1 MAQTDWAELFEPPQG
16 TAAEASGLWRLPRWL
31 LARLTAWEDW
41 LTFLIAFFTFLGVA
55 ESVQAAEWVE
65 DMPSLALVAFLGL
78 LCGLLLARSPL
89 PQVVSHPLALIAGAT
104 VVLWQVLA
112 LVPGDGWVARWG
124 VFYDR
129 LSHWLEVARSGGISN
144 DTLPFILLVVALT
157 WLFAYLFAWS
167 VFRWHNPW
175 LALLPGGA
183 ALFVNFTFSDQ
194 SSLLAVLYIGG
205 GLLLIMRLSLTRKVQ
220 EWQRQGV
227 SYPEFLS
234 LSSAHLTSW
243 AVLLLILMSWLTPAA
258 VDARPLDE
266 VWGYLSRPALSL
278 SDDAIRLAGPIK
290 AKKSLSIH
298 DFSSVLPFRGSIKL
312 SNRSVISV
320 TLENGADLGDH
331 PFLRGAVYDEYQAGG
346 WKAAGR
352 REATLTASDLQ
363 QPEEQFDW
371 CLPTMARTPP
381 GARIQALRAHIQV
394 ADAAVARSLVF
405 SIGQPLGADI
415 ETKAQFAS
423 DSVYSIKPDE
433 GPDSSWRPCQVYEA
447 AGTLRVH
454 LGAGSAALS
463 DQEVFDLLP
472 PGLVGLEVVRNGSTV
487 ERVDVALAQPA
498 PDIALLKPAQK
509 LRPGDT
515 YTVMG
520 AVADVSADELRA
532 AREFYPG
539 WAGKRYF
546 QLPEEL
552 PQRVRELANELTA
565 GIDNPYDKAKAI
577 EEYLRLIPVDYQMR
591 DIPPARDAVDYFLF
605 EAQEGYFDYHASAM
619 VVLLRAAGVP
629 ARLAVGYL
637 LDRSAFDSRAQRYN
651 IREAH
656 AYAWPEVYFSGI
668 GWMPFNPSP
677 DRPAIVRPGE
687 LSGGAGWWGID
698 SFLREFPPS
707 REGTAAVPSEGA
719 PQTSAAAG
727 QEGDYFFVLWL
738 VVGLAVAAGAIVL
751 GSRLAWERGLAGLPY
766 CQRVWEETLRLATCA
781 RLGPRPDQTPREYA
795 HHLETRLASL
805 EGLDLLAEAYGR
817 CRFGGKPLPEDEAA
831 QLRPIWRR
839 VRNRL
844 LTRILVRR

>member
-1 MAQTDWAELFEPPQG
+1 MAQTDWAELFEPPQE

-41 LTFLIAFFTFLGVA
+41 LTFLIAFITFLGVA

-65 DMPSLALVAFLGL
+65 DMPSLALVTFLGL

-89 PQVVSHPLALIAGAT
+89 PQVVSHPLALMAGAT

-112 LVPGDGWVARWG
+112 LVPGDDWVARWG
-124 VFYDR
+124 VFHDR

-157 WLFAYLFAWS
+157 WLFAYLSAWS

-205 GLLLIMRLSLTRKVQ
+205 GLLLIMRLSLTRRVQ

-227 SYPEFLS
+227 SYPEFVS

-243 AVLLLILMSWLTPAA
+243 AVLLLILVAWLTPAA
-258 VDARPLDE
+258 VDARPLDD

-290 AKKSLSIH
+290 AKESLSIH

-346 WKAAGR
+346 WQAVGRQEVTLAA
-352 REATLTASDLQ
+352 ADLEQAGQ
-363 QPEEQFDW
+363 Q
-371 CLPTMARTPP
+371 LGSYSPP
-381 GARIQALRAHIQV
+381 GTQTLRARIQV
-394 ADAAVARSLVF
+394 ADATVARSLVF
-405 SIGQPLGADI
+405 SVGQPLTADV
-415 ETKAQFAS
+415 ETKAEFAS
-423 DSVYSIKPDE
+423 EAVYSIKPDE
-433 GPDSSWRPCQVYEA
+433 GPDSSWPSPVYLA
-447 AGTLRVH
+447 AATLRAH

-463 DQEVFDLLP
+463 DQEVFALLP
-472 PGLVGLEVVRNGSTV
+472 QGLTGLEVVRKGSAV
-487 ERVDVALAQPA
+487 ERVDVALAQPV

-532 AREFYPG
+532 AGEVYPA
-539 WAGKRYF
+539 WVSERYL

-552 PQRVRELANELTA
+552 PQRVSELAGRLTA
-565 GIDNPYDKAKAI
+565 GSDNPYDKAKAI
-577 EEYLRLIPVDYQMR
+577 EAYLRLIPVDYQMR

-605 EAQEGYFDYHASAM
+605 EAQQGYFDYHASAM

-637 LDRSAFDSRAQRYN
+637 LDPSAFDSRAQQYN
-651 IREAH
+651 IREAY
-656 AYAWPEVYFSGI
+656 AYAWPEVYFQGI

-677 DRPAIVRPGE
+677 DRPAIVRPDE
-687 LSGGAGWWGID
+687 LSGGAEWWGID

-707 REGTAAVPSEGA
+707 REDTAAVPSEGA
-719 PQTSAAAG
+719 PQTSEAAG
-727 QEGDYFFVLWL
+727 QEGNYFLVLWL
-738 VVGLAVAAGAIVL
+738 VGGLTVAAGAIVL
-751 GSRLAWERGLAGLPY
+751 GGRLAWERGLAGLSY
-766 CQRVWEETLRLATCA
+766 SQRVWEETLRLATWA
-781 RLGPRPDQTPREYA
+781 RLGPRPDHTPREYA
-795 HHLETRLASL
+795 RHLAKRLAGL
-805 EGLDLLAEAYGR
+805 EGLDLLAEVYGR
-817 CRFGGKPLPEDEAA
+817 RRFGRKPPPEDEAA

-844 LTRILVRR
+844 LARILVRR

>member
-124 VFYDR
+124 VFHDR

-205 GLLLIMRLSLTRKVQ
+205 GLLLIMRLSLTRRVQ

-227 SYPEFLS
+227 SYPEFVS
-234 LSSAHLTSW
+234 LSTAHLTSW
-243 AVLLLILMSWLTPAA
+243 AVLLLILVAWLTPAA
-258 VDARPLDE
+258 VDARPLDD
-266 VWGYLSRPALSL
+266 VWGYLSRPLLGL
-278 SDDAIRLAGPIK
+278 SDDTIRLAGPIK

-320 TLENGADLGDH
+320 TLKDGASLGDH

-346 WKAAGR
+346 WQAVGR
-352 REATLTASDLQ
+352 REVTLAAADL
-363 QPEEQFDW
+363 EQAGVQIV
-371 CLPTMARTPP
+371 LYSPP
-381 GARIQALRAHIQV
+381 GTQTLVARVRV
-394 ADAAVARSLVF
+394 ADAAIARSLVF
-405 SIGQPLGADI
+405 SVGQPLAADV
-415 ETKAQFAS
+415 ETKAEFAS
-423 DSVYSIKPDE
+423 EAVYSIKPDE
-433 GPDSSWRPCQVYEA
+433 EPDSSWPSPVYEA
-447 AGTLRVH
+447 AGTLRAH

-472 PGLVGLEVVRNGSTV
+472 PGLVGLEVVRKGSTV
-487 ERVDVALAQPA
+487 ERVDVAVGQPV

-532 AREFYPG
+532 ADEVYPA
-539 WAGKRYF
+539 WVSERNL

-552 PQRVRELANELTA
+552 PQRVSELAGRLTA
-565 GIDNPYDKAKAI
+565 GSGNPYDKAKAI
-577 EEYLRLIPVDYQMR
+577 EAYLRLIPVDYQMR

-637 LDRSAFDSRAQRYN
+637 LDASAFDSRAQQYN

-687 LSGGAGWWGID
+687 LSGGAAWWGID

-727 QEGDYFFVLWL
+727 QEGNYFFVLWL

-766 CQRVWEETLRLATCA
+766 CQRVWEETLRLATWA

-805 EGLDLLAEAYGR
+805 EGLDLLAEVYGR
-817 CRFGGKPLPEDEAA
+817 SRFGGKPLPEGEAA

>member
-124 VFYDR
+124 VFHDR

-205 GLLLIMRLSLTRKVQ
+205 GLLLIMRLSLTRRVQ

-227 SYPEFLS
+227 SYPEFVS
-234 LSSAHLTSW
+234 LSTAHLTSW
-243 AVLLLILMSWLTPAA
+243 AVLLLILVAWLTPAA
-258 VDARPLDE
+258 VDARPLDD
-266 VWGYLSRPALSL
+266 VWGYLSRPLLGL
-278 SDDAIRLAGPIK
+278 SDDTIRLAGPIK

-320 TLENGADLGDH
+320 TLKDGASLGDH

-346 WKAAGR
+346 WQAVGR
-352 REATLTASDLQ
+352 REVTLAAADL
-363 QPEEQFDW
+363 EQAGVQIV
-371 CLPTMARTPP
+371 LYSPP
-381 GARIQALRAHIQV
+381 GTQTLVARVRV
-394 ADAAVARSLVF
+394 ADAAIARSLVF
-405 SIGQPLGADI
+405 SVGQPLAADV
-415 ETKAQFAS
+415 ETKAEFAS
-423 DSVYSIKPDE
+423 EAVYSIKPDE
-433 GPDSSWRPCQVYEA
+433 EPDSSWPSPVYEA
-447 AGTLRVH
+447 AGTLRAH

-472 PGLVGLEVVRNGSTV
+472 PGLVGLEVVRKGSTV
-487 ERVDVALAQPA
+487 ERVDVAVGQPV

-532 AREFYPG
+532 ADEVYPA
-539 WAGKRYF
+539 WVSERNL

-552 PQRVRELANELTA
+552 PQRVSELAGRLTA
-565 GIDNPYDKAKAI
+565 GSGNPYDKAKAI
-577 EEYLRLIPVDYQMR
+577 EAYLRLIPVDYQMR

-637 LDRSAFDSRAQRYN
+637 LDASAFDSRAQQYN

-668 GWMPFNPSP
+668 GWVPFNPSP

-687 LSGGAGWWGID
+687 LSGGAAWWGID

-727 QEGDYFFVLWL
+727 QEGNYFFVLWL

-766 CQRVWEETLRLATCA
+766 CQRVWEETLRLATWA

-805 EGLDLLAEAYGR
+805 EGLDLLAEVYGR
-817 CRFGGKPLPEDEAA
+817 SRFGGKPLPEGEAA

>member
-41 LTFLIAFFTFLGVA
+41 LTFLIAFLTFLGVA

-65 DMPSLALVAFLGL
+65 DMPSLALVTFLGL

-89 PQVVSHPLALIAGAT
+89 PQVVSHPLALMAGAA

-112 LVPGDGWVARWG
+112 LVPGDGWVAKWG

-129 LSHWLEVARSGGISN
+129 LSHWLDVARSGGISN

-157 WLFAYLFAWS
+157 WLFAYLFGWS

-205 GLLLIMRLSLTRKVQ
+205 GLLLIMRLSLTRRVQ
-220 EWQRQGV
+220 EWRRQGV
-227 SYPEFLS
+227 SYPEFVS

-243 AVLLLILMSWLTPAA
+243 AVLLLILVAWLTPAA
-258 VDARPLDE
+258 VDARPLDD
-266 VWGYLSRPALSL
+266 VWGFLSRPALSL

-290 AKKSLSIH
+290 ASKSLSIH

-346 WKAAGR
+346 WKAVGR
-352 REATLTASDLQ
+352 REVTLAAADL
-363 QPEEQFDW
+363 EQAGVQIV
-371 CLPTMARTPP
+371 PYSPP
-381 GARIQALRAHIQV
+381 GTRTLVARIRV
-394 ADAAVARSLVF
+394 ADAAIARSLMF
-405 SIGQPLGADI
+405 NIGQPLAADM
-415 ETKAQFAS
+415 ETKAEFAS
-423 DSVYSIKPDE
+423 EAVYGIKPDE
-433 GPDSSWRPCQVYEA
+433 EPDSSWPSPVYEA
-447 AGTLRVH
+447 AGTLRAH

-463 DQEVFDLLP
+463 DQEVFNLLP
-472 PGLVGLEVVRNGSTV
+472 QGLVGLEVVRKGSAV
-487 ERVDVALAQPA
+487 ERVDVALAQPVS
-498 PDIALLKPAQK
+498 DIALLKPAQK

-520 AVADVSADELRA
+520 SVADVSADELRA
-532 AREFYPG
+532 AGEVYPAWVG
-539 WAGKRYF
+539 ERYL

-552 PQRVRELANELTA
+552 PQRVSELAGRLTA
-565 GIDNPYDKAKAI
+565 GGDNPYDKAKAI
-577 EEYLRLIPVDYQMR
+577 EAYLRLIPVDYRMR

-629 ARLAVGYL
+629 TRLAVGYL
-637 LDRSAFDSRAQRYN
+637 LDPSAFDSRAQQYN

-668 GWMPFNPSP
+668 GWVPFNPSP
-677 DRPAIVRPGE
+677 DRPTIVRPGE
-687 LSGGAGWWGID
+687 LSGGNPWFDID
-698 SFLREFPPS
+698 PFEKELLPS
-707 REGTAAVPSEGA
+707 REDTAAVPSEGA
-719 PQTSAAAG
+719 PQTSVAAG

-738 VVGLAVAAGAIVL
+738 VGGLAVAAGAIVL
-751 GSRLAWERGLAGLPY
+751 GSRMAWERGLAGLPY
-766 CQRVWEETLRLATCA
+766 YQRVWEETLRLATWA
-781 RLGPRPDQTPREYA
+781 RLSPRPDQTPREYA
-795 HHLETRLASL
+795 RHLETRLAGL
-805 EGLDLLAEAYGR
+805 EGLDLLAEVYGR
-817 CRFGGKPLPEDEAA
+817 CRFGRKPLPEGEAA

-844 LTRILVRR
+844 LARILVRR

>member
-1 MAQTDWAELFEPPQG
+1 MAQTDWAELFEPPQR
-16 TAAEASGLWRLPRWL
+16 TASAASGLWLFPRWL

-41 LTFLIAFFTFLGVA
+41 LTFLIAFLTFLGVA

-78 LCGLLLARSPL
+78 LCGLLLARSSL
-89 PQVVSHPLALIAGAT
+89 PQVVSHPLALMAGAT

-112 LVPGDGWVARWG
+112 LVPGDDWVVRWE

-205 GLLLIMRLSLTRKVQ
+205 GLLLIMRLSLTRRVQ
-220 EWQRQGV
+220 EWRRQGV
-227 SYPEFLS
+227 SYPEFVS

-243 AVLLLILMSWLTPAA
+243 AVLLLILVAWLTPAA
-258 VDARPLDE
+258 VDARPLDD

-312 SNRSVISV
+312 SNRPVISV

-346 WKAAGR
+346 WKAVGR
-352 REATLTASDLQ
+352 REATLAAADL
-363 QPEEQFDW
+363 EQAGVQVG
-371 CLPTMARTPP
+371 LYSPP
-381 GARIQALRAHIQV
+381 GTRTLVAHIQV
-394 ADAAVARSLVF
+394 ADATIARSLMF
-405 SIGQPLGADI
+405 SVGQPLATDV
-415 ETKAQFAS
+415 ETKAEFAS
-423 DSVYSIKPDE
+423 EAVYGIKLDEEPDR
-433 GPDSSWRPCQVYEA
+433 SWPSRVYEA
-447 AGTLRVH
+447 AGTLRAH
-454 LGAGSAALS
+454 LGAGSTALS

-472 PGLVGLEVVRNGSTV
+472 PGLVGLEVVRKGSTV
-487 ERVDVALAQPA
+487 ERVDVAMAQPV

-520 AVADVSADELRA
+520 AVAGMSADELRA
-532 AREFYPG
+532 ARGFYPG

-577 EEYLRLIPVDYQMR
+577 EAYLRLIPVDYQMR

-637 LDRSAFDSRAQRYN
+637 LDPSAFDSRAQRYN
-651 IREAH
+651 IREVH

-727 QEGDYFFVLWL
+727 QEGSYFFVLWL
-738 VVGLAVAAGAIVL
+738 VGGLAVAAGAIVL
-751 GSRLAWERGLAGLPY
+751 GGRLAWERGLAGLPY
-766 CQRVWEETLRLATCA
+766 CQRVWEQTLRLATWA

-805 EGLDLLAEAYGR
+805 EGLDLLAEVYGR
-817 CRFGGKPLPEDEAA
+817 SRFGGKPLPEDEAA

>member
-1 MAQTDWAELFEPPQG
+1 
-16 TAAEASGLWRLPRWL
+16 
-31 LARLTAWEDW
+31 
-41 LTFLIAFFTFLGVA
+41 
-55 ESVQAAEWVE
+55 
-65 DMPSLALVAFLGL
+65 
-78 LCGLLLARSPL
+78 
-89 PQVVSHPLALIAGAT
+89 
-104 VVLWQVLA
+104 VLWQVLA
-112 LVPGDGWVARWG
+112 LVPGDGWVAKWG

-129 LSHWLEVARSGGISN
+129 LSHWLDVARSGGISN

-157 WLFAYLFAWS
+157 WLFAYLFGWS

-205 GLLLIMRLSLTRKVQ
+205 GLLLIMRLSLTRRVQ
-220 EWQRQGV
+220 EWRRQGV
-227 SYPEFLS
+227 SYPEFVS

-243 AVLLLILMSWLTPAA
+243 AVLLLILVAWLTPAA
-258 VDARPLDE
+258 VDARPLDD
-266 VWGYLSRPALSL
+266 VWGFLSRPALSL

-290 AKKSLSIH
+290 ASKSLSIH

-346 WKAAGR
+346 WKAVGR
-352 REATLTASDLQ
+352 REVTLAAADL
-363 QPEEQFDW
+363 EQAGVQIV
-371 CLPTMARTPP
+371 PYSPP
-381 GARIQALRAHIQV
+381 GTRTLVARIRV
-394 ADAAVARSLVF
+394 ADAAIARSLMF
-405 SIGQPLGADI
+405 NIGQPLAADM
-415 ETKAQFAS
+415 ETKAEFAS
-423 DSVYSIKPDE
+423 EAVYGIKPDE
-433 GPDSSWRPCQVYEA
+433 EPDSSWPSPVYEA
-447 AGTLRVH
+447 AGTLRAH

-463 DQEVFDLLP
+463 DQEVFNLLP
-472 PGLVGLEVVRNGSTV
+472 QGLVGLEVVRKGSAV
-487 ERVDVALAQPA
+487 ERVDVALAQPL

-520 AVADVSADELRA
+520 SVADVSADELRA
-532 AREFYPG
+532 AGEVYPAWVG
-539 WAGKRYF
+539 ERYL

-552 PQRVRELANELTA
+552 PQRVSELAGRLTA
-565 GIDNPYDKAKAI
+565 GGDNPYDKAKAI
-577 EEYLRLIPVDYQMR
+577 EAYLRLIPVDYRMR

-629 ARLAVGYL
+629 TRLAVGYL
-637 LDRSAFDSRAQRYN
+637 LDPSAFDSRAQQYN

-668 GWMPFNPSP
+668 GWVPFNPSP
-677 DRPAIVRPGE
+677 DRPTIVRPGE
-687 LSGGAGWWGID
+687 LSGGNPWFDID
-698 SFLREFPPS
+698 PFEKELLPS
-707 REGTAAVPSEGA
+707 REDTAAVPSEGA
-719 PQTSAAAG
+719 PQTSVAAG

-738 VVGLAVAAGAIVL
+738 VGGLAVAAGAIVL
-751 GSRLAWERGLAGLPY
+751 GSRMAWERGLAGLPY
-766 CQRVWEETLRLATCA
+766 YQRVWEETLRLATWA
-781 RLGPRPDQTPREYA
+781 RLSPRPDQTPREYA
-795 HHLETRLASL
+795 RHLETRLAGL
-805 EGLDLLAEAYGR
+805 EGLDLLAEVYGR
-817 CRFGGKPLPEDEAA
+817 CRFGRKPLPEGEAA

-844 LTRILVRR
+844 LARILVRR

>member
-124 VFYDR
+124 VFHDR

-205 GLLLIMRLSLTRKVQ
+205 GLLLIMRLSLTRRVQ

-227 SYPEFLS
+227 SYPEFVS
-234 LSSAHLTSW
+234 LSTAHLTSW
-243 AVLLLILMSWLTPAA
+243 AVLLLILVAWLTPAA
-258 VDARPLDE
+258 VDARPLDD
-266 VWGYLSRPALSL
+266 VWGYLSRPLLGL
-278 SDDAIRLAGPIK
+278 SDDTIRLAGPIK

-320 TLENGADLGDH
+320 TLKDGASLGDH

-346 WKAAGR
+346 WQAVGR
-352 REATLTASDLQ
+352 REVTLAAADL
-363 QPEEQFDW
+363 EQAGVQIV
-371 CLPTMARTPP
+371 LYSPP
-381 GARIQALRAHIQV
+381 GTQTLVARVRV
-394 ADAAVARSLVF
+394 ADAAIARSLVF
-405 SIGQPLGADI
+405 SVGQPLAADV
-415 ETKAQFAS
+415 ETKAEFAS
-423 DSVYSIKPDE
+423 EAVYSIKPDE
-433 GPDSSWRPCQVYEA
+433 EPDSSWPSPVYEA
-447 AGTLRVH
+447 AGTLRAH

-472 PGLVGLEVVRNGSTV
+472 PGLVGLEVVRKGSTV
-487 ERVDVALAQPA
+487 ERVDVAVGQPV

-532 AREFYPG
+532 ADEVYPA
-539 WAGKRYF
+539 WVSERNL

-552 PQRVRELANELTA
+552 PQRVSELAGRLTA
-565 GIDNPYDKAKAI
+565 GSGNPYDKAKAI
-577 EEYLRLIPVDYQMR
+577 EAYLRLIPVDYQMR

-637 LDRSAFDSRAQRYN
+637 LDASAFDSRAQQYN

-668 GWMPFNPSP
+668 GWVPFNPSP
-677 DRPAIVRPGE
+677 DRPTIVRPGE

-727 QEGDYFFVLWL
+727 QEGNYFFVLWL

-766 CQRVWEETLRLATCA
+766 CQRVWEETLRLATWA

-805 EGLDLLAEAYGR
+805 EGLDLLAEVYGR
-817 CRFGGKPLPEDEAA
+817 SRFGGKPLPEGEAA

>member
-16 TAAEASGLWRLPRWL
+16 TAAAASGLWPFPRWL
-31 LARLTAWEDW
+31 LTRLTAWEDW

-65 DMPSLALVAFLGL
+65 DMPSLALVTFLGL
-78 LCGLLLARSPL
+78 LCGRLLARSPL
-89 PQVVSHPLALIAGAT
+89 PQVVSHPLALMAGAT

-112 LVPGDGWVARWG
+112 LVPGDDWVARWG

-129 LSHWLEVARSGGISN
+129 LSHWLEMARSGGISN

-220 EWQRQGV
+220 EWRRQGV
-227 SYPEFLS
+227 SYPEFVS
-234 LSSAHLTSW
+234 LSTAHLTSW
-243 AVLLLILMSWLTPAA
+243 AVLLLILVAWLTPAA
-258 VDARPLDE
+258 VDARPLDD

-346 WKAAGR
+346 WMAVGR
-352 REATLTASDLQ
+352 REVTLAAADLEQ
-363 QPEEQFDW
+363 AGQQFDSYS
-371 CLPTMARTPP
+371 PP
-381 GARIQALRAHIQV
+381 GTQTLRARIRV
-394 ADAAVARSLVF
+394 ADAAIARSLMF
-405 SIGQPLGADI
+405 SIGQPLATDV
-415 ETKAQFAS
+415 ETKAEFAS
-423 DSVYSIKPDE
+423 EAVYGIKLDEEPDR
-433 GPDSSWRPCQVYEA
+433 SWPSRVYEA
-447 AGTLRVH
+447 AGTLGAH

-515 YTVMG
+515 YTVIG
-520 AVADVSADELRA
+520 SVADVSADVLRA
-532 AREFYPG
+532 ARQFYPD

-565 GIDNPYDKAKAI
+565 GSDNPYDKAKAI
-577 EEYLRLIPVDYQMR
+577 EAYLRLIPVDYQMR

-637 LDRSAFDSRAQRYN
+637 LDASAFDSRAQQYN

-687 LSGGAGWWGID
+687 FSGGAGWWGID

-719 PQTSAAAG
+719 PQTSEAAG

-738 VVGLAVAAGAIVL
+738 VMGLAVAAGAIVL

-766 CQRVWEETLRLATCA
+766 CQRVWEETLRLATWA

-795 HHLETRLASL
+795 HHLAKRLAGL
-805 EGLDLLAEAYGR
+805 EGLDLLAEVYGR
-817 CRFGGKPLPEDEAA
+817 SRFGGKPLPEDEAT

>member
-1 MAQTDWAELFEPPQG
+1 MTQTDWAELFEPPQG
-16 TAAEASGLWRLPRWL
+16 TAAEASGLWPLPRWL

-65 DMPSLALVAFLGL
+65 DMPSLALVTFLGL

-89 PQVVSHPLALIAGAT
+89 PQVVSHPLALMAGAI

-112 LVPGDGWVARWG
+112 LVPGDDWVARWG

-183 ALFVNFTFSDQ
+183 ALLVNFTFSDQ

-205 GLLLIMRLSLTRKVQ
+205 GLLLIMRLSLTRRVQ

-227 SYPEFLS
+227 SYPEFVS
-234 LSSAHLTSW
+234 LSTAHLTSW
-243 AVLLLILMSWLTPAA
+243 AVLLLIFVAWLTPAA

-346 WKAAGR
+346 WKAVGR
-352 REATLTASDLQ
+352 REVTLAAADLE
-363 QPEEQFDW
+363 QPGVQIVSYRSSGTRT
-371 CLPTMARTPP
+371 LVAR
-381 GARIQALRAHIQV
+381 IQV
-394 ADAAVARSLVF
+394 ADAAIARSLVF
-405 SIGQPLGADI
+405 SVGQPLTADV

-423 DSVYSIKPDE
+423 EAVYSIKPDE
-433 GPDSSWRPCQVYEA
+433 GPDSSWPSPVYLA
-447 AGTLRVH
+447 AATLRAH
-454 LGAGSAALS
+454 LGGYGAALS
-463 DQEVFDLLP
+463 DQEIFALLP
-472 PGLVGLEVVRNGSTV
+472 SSLVGLEVERKGSTV
-487 ERVDVALAQPA
+487 ERVDVAMALPV

-520 AVADVSADELRA
+520 SVADVSADELRA
-532 AREFYPG
+532 ARGFYPG

-577 EEYLRLIPVDYQMR
+577 EAYLRLIPVDYQMR

-637 LDRSAFDSRAQRYN
+637 LDASAFDSRAQQYN

-707 REGTAAVPSEGA
+707 REGTAAVPPEGA
-719 PQTSAAAG
+719 PQTSEAAG
-727 QEGDYFFVLWL
+727 QEGSYFFVLWL
-738 VVGLAVAAGAIVL
+738 VGGLAVAAGAIVL
-751 GSRLAWERGLAGLPY
+751 GGRLAWERGLAGLPY
-766 CQRVWEETLRLATCA
+766 CQRVWEQTLRLATWA

-844 LTRILVRR
+844 LTRILARR

>member
-41 LTFLIAFFTFLGVA
+41 LTFLIAFVTFLGVA

-65 DMPSLALVAFLGL
+65 DMPSLALIAFLGL
-78 LCGLLLARSPL
+78 LCGLLLARSSL

-124 VFYDR
+124 VFHDR

-205 GLLLIMRLSLTRKVQ
+205 GLLLIMRLSLTRRVQ

-227 SYPEFLS
+227 SYPEFVS

-243 AVLLLILMSWLTPAA
+243 AVLLLILVAWLTPAA
-258 VDARPLDE
+258 VDARPLDD

-298 DFSSVLPFRGSIKL
+298 DFGSVLPFRGSIKL

-346 WKAAGR
+346 WKAVGR
-352 REATLTASDLQ
+352 REATLAAVDLE
-363 QPEEQFDW
+363 QPGVQIVSYRSSGTRT
-371 CLPTMARTPP
+371 LVAR
-381 GARIQALRAHIQV
+381 IQV
-394 ADAAVARSLVF
+394 ADAAIARSLMF
-405 SIGQPLGADI
+405 SVGQPLATDV
-415 ETKAQFAS
+415 ETKAEFAS
-423 DSVYSIKPDE
+423 DAVYGIKPEE
-433 GPDSSWRPCQVYEA
+433 GYDSSWPSPVYEA
-447 AGTLRVH
+447 AGTLKAH

-472 PGLVGLEVVRNGSTV
+472 PGLVGLEVVRKGSTV

-498 PDIALLKPAQK
+498 LDIALLKPAQK

-515 YTVMG
+515 YTVIG
-520 AVADVSADELRA
+520 SVADVSADVLRA
-532 AREFYPG
+532 ARQFYPD

-565 GIDNPYDKAKAI
+565 GSDNPYDKAKAI
-577 EEYLRLIPVDYQMR
+577 EAYLRLIPVDYQMR

-637 LDRSAFDSRAQRYN
+637 LDPSAFDSRAQRYN

-698 SFLREFPPS
+698 SFLREFPPQ
-707 REGTAAVPSEGA
+707 RGDAAAVPSEGA

-727 QEGDYFFVLWL
+727 QEGSYFFVLWL
-738 VVGLAVAAGAIVL
+738 VGGLAVAAGAIVL
-751 GSRLAWERGLAGLPY
+751 GGRLAWERGLAGLPY
-766 CQRVWEETLRLATCA
+766 CQRVWEETLRLATWA

-795 HHLETRLASL
+795 RHLETRLAGL
-805 EGLDLLAEAYGR
+805 EGLDLLAEVYGR
-817 CRFGGKPLPEDEAA
+817 CRFGRKPLPEGEAT
-831 QLRPIWRR
+831 QLRPVWRR

-844 LTRILVRR
+844 LARILVRR